1 MANIAS
7 ARKRARQ
14 AEKRRQHNVGL
25 RSRYRTYVKS
35 VIKAIEKGDKGEA
48 EAAYRAA
55 VPIIDTTVTKG
66 LIHKNMAAR
75 HKSQFAAKIK
85 AM

>member
-14 AEKRRQHNVGL
+14 AEKRRRHNTGL
-25 RSRYRTYVKS
+25 RSRFRTYIKS
-35 VIKAIEKGDKGEA
+35 VVQAIEKGDKSEA
-48 EAAYRAA
+48 AVAYRAA

-75 HKSQFAAKIK
+75 HKRKFAAKIK